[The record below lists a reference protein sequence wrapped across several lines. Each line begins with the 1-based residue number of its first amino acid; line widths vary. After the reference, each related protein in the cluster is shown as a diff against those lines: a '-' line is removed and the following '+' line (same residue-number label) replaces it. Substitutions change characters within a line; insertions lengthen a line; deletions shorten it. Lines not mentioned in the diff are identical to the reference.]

1 MKTRILIAVAIFSI
15 IGTPQVNATE
25 VMLWPPDELTKRSY
39 VIAIGTITGT
49 WFDFRPFGDTK
60 VVDTANLKIS
70 EVLKGDVDSDRLN
83 IRFYGDA
90 GKAFDNLFGL
100 HRGHIGVDF
109 QSGETV
115 LVFLGHEDSTMVMGE
130 GYYSYPNGKYVIK
143 DQKVFSDYADPDTL
157 TGLKNIIQYALTD
170 SSEEIAK

>member
-1 MKTRILIAVAIFSI
+1 MKIRLLIAVAIFSI
-15 IGTPQVNATE
+15 IGTSQVNATE
-25 VMLWPPDELTKRSY
+25 VMLWPPDELTKRSD

-60 VVDTANLKIS
+60 VVDTASLKIS